1 MTKEENAEP
10 KFVSVCEQM
19 KNDVRSKVIDRIKE
33 LVVLVIGYCATED
46 EHLVVNMS
54 EVSKYG
60 HTMQVEMHNS
70 YTDDRLFET
79 RTIDRIEIDCDGDVW
94 LYDTEGDEYDAKDLD
109 TDVLFGIG
117 VLVDKWYYN
126 ICLGK

>member
-19 KNDVRSKVIDRIKE
+19 KNDARSKVIDRIKE

-54 EVSKYG
+54 EVSKYK
-60 HTMQVEMHNS
+60 HTMQVEVHNS

-79 RTIDRIEIDCDGDVW
+79 RTIDRLEVDCGDGLW
-94 LYDTEGDEYDAKDLD
+94 LYDTDEEDDEKDLYEE
-109 TDVLFGIG
+109 V
-117 VLVDKWYYN
+117 
-126 ICLGK
+126 